1 MKTYKKYAE
10 DFKEEALETQKTK
23 TIGGKTIEKQ
33 LAIGGQTTIKFIL
46 IVIVRSLPSP

>member
-1 MKTYKKYAE
+1 MAE
-10 DFKEEALETQKTK
+10 DQ
-23 TIGGKTIEKQ
+23 KTIEKQ